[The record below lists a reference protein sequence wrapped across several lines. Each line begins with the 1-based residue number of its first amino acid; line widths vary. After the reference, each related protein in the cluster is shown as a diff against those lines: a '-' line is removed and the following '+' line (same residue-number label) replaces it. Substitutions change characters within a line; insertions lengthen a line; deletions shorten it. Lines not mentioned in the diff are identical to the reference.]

1 MKPLAAIIA
10 PVIVVTVVT
19 ITLFTSRTFAEIKM
33 QPIDYKV
40 GDANLQGFLAYDDS
54 VPANQKR
61 PGVIVVHEW
70 WGLNDYP
77 KMRAQMLAKLGYVAF
92 CADMF
97 GKGKTTEDPKQ
108 AQAWATEVYKN
119 PDVAKA
125 RSQAAF
131 EMLKKQPQVDPSMI
145 AAIGYCFGGSIV
157 LDMARS
163 GMDLTGVVTFHGGLD
178 TEHRA
183 QKGQV
188 KAQILVCHGAD
199 DGFETPESVAAL
211 QKEMTDAGVVWQ
223 MNIYSGAQHAFTNP
237 NVDKY
242 GLQGARYNKIAD
254 QRSWEA
260 MQAFFREIF
269 GPATK

>member
-1 MKPLAAIIA
+1 MRLFAAS
-10 PVIVVTVVT
+10 IVATAAM
-19 ITLFTSRTFAEIKM
+19 LTSSARAEIKT
-33 QPIDYKV
+33 QAIEYKV
-40 GDANLQGFLAYDDS
+40 GDANLQGFLVYDDS
-54 VPANQKR
+54 MPASQKR

-119 PDVAKA
+119 PDVARA
-125 RSQAAF
+125 RAQAAF
-131 EMLKKQPQVDPSMI
+131 EMLKKQPQVDPSKI
-145 AAIGYCFGGSIV
+145 AAIGYCFGGGIA
-157 LDMARS
+157 LGMARS
-163 GMDLTGVVTFHGGLD
+163 GMDLAGVVTFHGALD
-178 TEHRA
+178 TEQRA

-199 DGFETPESVAAL
+199 DPFETPESVAAF
-211 QKEMTDAGVVWQ
+211 QKEMTEAGATWQ

-237 NVDKY
+237 NVDKFA
-242 GLQGARYNKIAD
+242 LQGARYNKIAD

-260 MQAFFREIF
+260 MQAFFKEVF
-269 GPATK
+269 GGASK